1 MSELRPDAL
10 PPPSE
15 SYVQELEQHLLTE
28 FGGRNARIERLRRLR
43 FMEEPVDIPAAY
55 RTTTREVRT
64 PLAREQLKRVVGSLT
79 ANHPTISVPPADQ
92 TPESRANAS
101 RRERWTAAAL
111 RRMKNDAGRDIFGM
125 FVDAL
130 VADGT
135 GVMKLVYVPER
146 WTGYPRRGDGGPESD
161 SELQRALDAV
171 QAVRAVP
178 AGLARRGRADLLSP
192 DRRRR
197 DRGLPGESPSA
208 PSGS

>member
-1 MSELRPDAL
+1 MADPRRDSL

-15 SYVQELEQHLLTE
+15 TYVQELEQHLLSD
-28 FGGRNARIERLRRLR
+28 FGGRNARIERFRRLR

-79 ANHPTISVPPADQ
+79 ANHPTISVPPADHSS
-92 TPESRANAS
+92 ESRANAS

-111 RRMKNDAGRDIFGM
+111 RRMKNDAGRDIFSM

-135 GVMKLVYVPER
+135 GVMKLVYVPDR
-146 WTGYPRRGDGGPESD
+146 WRGIRAAATPAPRPTRRSTSG
-161 SELQRALDAV
+161 R
-171 QAVRAVP
+171 P
-178 AGLARRGRADLLSP
+178 ASSARRRF
-192 DRRRR
+192 RW
-197 DRGLPGESPSA
+197 PGA
-208 PSGS
+208 TWTC